1 MKYELRITKD
11 DLQII
16 MKTINMG
23 DKVELTALQ
32 LVYLLDEAIEEGLLQ
47 AEDGEEVNTMVIA
60 KEKVLELFGRTKVRG
75 SEDGKDAGRGRYHAV
90 YNQARDCWDLMFRDV
105 LCASFYVGRYPCAE
119 DKVDAEVSRLNAE
132 YGKEANNG

>member
-1 MKYELRITKD
+1 MKSID
-11 DLQII
+11 
-16 MKTINMG
+16 MG
-23 DKVELTALQ
+23 ATVELTALQ

-47 AEDGEEVNTMVIA
+47 AEDALGVNTLALAM
-60 KEKVLELFGRTKVRG
+60 EKVLELLERTKGRG
-75 SEDGKDAGRGRYHAV
+75 SEDGMDAGRGRYHAV

-132 YGKEANNG
+132 YGKEVCND